1 MKRMMSRKSHS
12 WWWDSHIS
20 PKNSKWLAENLEEMD
35 KRVKSMLK
43 LIEEEGDSFAKKADM
58 YYQRRPE
65 LTAHVEDFYRMY
77 RALAERYDHVT
88 GELRKNIPSEL
99 QSQGSGNVS
108 DVGSEPPSPS
118 VHSPELTPERK
129 RSRPQ
134 PSPGRA
140 AGFDFFLRSGGSSDV
155 SRKGS
160 GGSSSSET
168 SDSESESEDGREINE
183 HDITEG
189 LNQRIMELEN
199 ELHDVKEKLQEY
211 EGRSVNGKCEHMEI
225 DEYNSKI
232 SALEEE
238 LAVVSKRLRV
248 SEALIVTLKQKLA
261 PGNTSLEAEH
271 VELDHGRKQVLEMK
285 ERIAVLE
292 AEVTDQKKVIEK
304 LDGVIADANKKFEA
318 ELTNR
323 GHAIEGYKAEL
334 ANASERFSQEKSRLE
349 VDVAKLTGTIDNLR
363 AELNKVLRDKSMLE
377 AGVTEQEN
385 TIKELK
391 TTAASAAEGFLRENS
406 SLKEEILHV
415 SELRTALETKLIT
428 VEGELNLLKSEKAEA
443 AVESE
448 KQIDNLNKFIYELK
462 VKVEILMS
470 EKENLAAKVIVLSK
484 DLQCCDERIV
494 ELNNHLH
501 DLHLE
506 HVKLIKEIE
515 EANRTRLE
523 LKGKVK
529 ELEEEVDKQKL
540 AILDGAEGK
549 REAIRQLCFS
559 LEHYR
564 DGYKQLRQVIQ
575 GHKGYTVMAV

>member
-1 MKRMMSRKSHS
+1 M
-12 WWWDSHIS
+12 
-20 PKNSKWLAENLEEMD
+20 
-35 KRVKSMLK
+35 KSMLK
-43 LIEEEGDSFAKKADM
+43 LIDEEGDSFAKKAEM

-65 LTAHVEDFYRMY
+65 LVAHVEDFYRMY

-88 GELRKNIPSEL
+88 GELRKNIQSEL

-108 DVGSEPPSPS
+108 DIGSEPPSPS
-118 VHSPELTPERK
+118 VHSPELIPESK
-129 RSRPQ
+129 RSRPKA
-134 PSPGRA
+134 SPGKA

-155 SRKGS
+155 SRKES
-160 GGSSSSET
+160 DPSSSSES
-168 SDSESESEDGREINE
+168 SDSESESENGKEINE

-189 LNQRIMELEN
+189 LNQRIVDLEN
-199 ELHDVKEKLQEY
+199 ELHDVKEKLQEC
-211 EGRSVNGKCEHMEI
+211 EGSSVNGKCEHMEI
-225 DEYNSKI
+225 GEYNSKI

-261 PGNTSLEAEH
+261 QGNASSEVEH
-271 VELDHGRKQVLEMK
+271 VELDHERKQVLEMK

-318 ELTNR
+318 EVTNR
-323 GHAIEGYKAEL
+323 DHAIEGYKAEI
-334 ANASERFSQEKSRLE
+334 ANASERFSQEKSHLE
-349 VDVAKLTGTIDNLR
+349 ADVAKLTGTIVNLR
-363 AELNKVLRDKSMLE
+363 AELNKILQVKSVLE
-377 AGVTEQEN
+377 ASVTDQEN
-385 TIKELK
+385 IIKELK
-391 TTAASAAEGFLRENS
+391 TTAASAAERFLQENS

-415 SELRTALETKLIT
+415 SDLRTALETKLIT
-428 VEGELNLLKSEKAEA
+428 VEGELNLLKAEKAEA
-443 AVESE
+443 SVESE
-448 KQIDNLNKFIYELK
+448 KQIENLYKSIYELN

-470 EKENLAAKVIVLSK
+470 VKENLAAKVIVLSK
-484 DLQCCDERIV
+484 DLQCRDERII

-515 EANRTRLE
+515 EAQKTSLE
-523 LKGKVK
+523 LRGKVK

-540 AILDGAEGK
+540 AVLDGAEGK

-575 GHKGYTVMAV
+575 GHKRHTVMAV

>member
-1 MKRMMSRKSHS
+1 MKRMMSKKSHS

-43 LIEEEGDSFAKKADM
+43 LIDEEGDSFAKKAEM

-65 LTAHVEDFYRMY
+65 LVAHVEDFYRMY

-88 GELRKNIPSEL
+88 GELRKDLQSEL

-108 DVGSEPPSPS
+108 DIGSEPPSPS
-118 VHSPELTPERK
+118 VHSPELTPESK
-129 RSRPQ
+129 QSRPK
-134 PSPGRA
+134 PSPGKA

-155 SRKGS
+155 SRKGDR
-160 GGSSSSET
+160 SSSSES
-168 SDSESESEDGREINE
+168 SDSESEPENGKEINE

-189 LNQRIMELEN
+189 LNQRIVELEN
-199 ELHDVKEKLQEY
+199 ELHDVKEKLEEY
-211 EGRSVNGKCEHMEI
+211 EGSTVNGKCEHMEI

-261 PGNTSLEAEH
+261 QGNASLESEH
-271 VELDHGRKQVLEMK
+271 GELDHERKQVLEMK

-304 LDGVIADANKKFEA
+304 LDNVIVDANKKFEA
-318 ELTNR
+318 KLTNR
-323 GHAIEGYKAEL
+323 DHAIEGYKAEI

-349 VDVAKLTGTIDNLR
+349 ADVAKLTGTIDNLR
-363 AELNKVLRDKSMLE
+363 AELNKILQVKSVLE
-377 AGVTEQEN
+377 ASVTDQEN
-385 TIKELK
+385 AIKELK
-391 TTAASAAEGFLRENS
+391 TTAASAAERFLQENS
-406 SLKEEILHV
+406 SLKEEILRV
-415 SELRTALETKLIT
+415 SELRTALEAKLIT
-428 VEGELNLLKSEKAEA
+428 IEGELNLLKAEKAEA
-443 AVESE
+443 SDQSE
-448 KQIDNLNKFIYELK
+448 KQIENLNKSIYELN

-470 EKENLAAKVIVLSK
+470 EKENLAAKVVVLSK
-484 DLQCCDERIV
+484 DLQCRDESII

-515 EANRTRLE
+515 EAQRTSLE
-523 LKGKVK
+523 LRGKVK

-540 AILDGAEGK
+540 AVLDGAEGK

-564 DGYKQLRQVIQ
+564 DGYKELRQVIQ
-575 GHKGYTVMAV
+575 GHKRHTVMAV

>member
-1 MKRMMSRKSHS
+1 MKRMMSKKSHS

-43 LIEEEGDSFAKKADM
+43 LIDEEGDSFAKKAEM

-65 LTAHVEDFYRMY
+65 LVAHVEDFYRMY

-88 GELRKNIPSEL
+88 GELRKNIQSEL

-108 DVGSEPPSPS
+108 DIGSEPPSPS
-118 VHSPELTPERK
+118 VHSPELIPESK
-129 RSRPQ
+129 RSRPKA
-134 PSPGRA
+134 SPGKA

-155 SRKGS
+155 SRKES
-160 GGSSSSET
+160 DPSSSSES
-168 SDSESESEDGREINE
+168 SDSESESENGKEINE

-189 LNQRIMELEN
+189 LNQRIVDLEN

-211 EGRSVNGKCEHMEI
+211 EGSSVNGKCEHMEI

-261 PGNTSLEAEH
+261 QGNASSEVEH
-271 VELDHGRKQVLEMK
+271 VELDHERKQVLEMK

-318 ELTNR
+318 EVTNR
-323 GHAIEGYKAEL
+323 DHAIEGYKAEI
-334 ANASERFSQEKSRLE
+334 ANASERFSQEKSHLE
-349 VDVAKLTGTIDNLR
+349 ADVAKLTGTIVNLR
-363 AELNKVLRDKSMLE
+363 AELNKICASEVS
-377 AGVTEQEN
+377 AS
-385 TIKELK
+385 
-391 TTAASAAEGFLRENS
+391 SAAERFLQENS

-428 VEGELNLLKSEKAEA
+428 VEGELNLLKAEKAEA
-443 AVESE
+443 SVESE
-448 KQIDNLNKFIYELK
+448 KQIENLYKSIYELN

-470 EKENLAAKVIVLSK
+470 VKENLAAKLIVFSK
-484 DLQCCDERIV
+484 DLQCRDERII

-515 EANRTRLE
+515 EAQKTSLE
-523 LKGKVK
+523 LRGKVK

-540 AILDGAEGK
+540 AVLDGAEGK

-575 GHKGYTVMAV
+575 GHKRHTVMAV